1 MNYKLL
7 NAINLN
13 KLKEMNK
20 NELIELSDEVR
31 QFLID
36 STSKTGG
43 HIGAN
48 LGTVELSIAL
58 HYLFDSP
65 NDVMVW
71 DTGHTGYTHKILTG
85 RLDKFKTLNTYGGMN
100 RFVSRSESEHDF
112 IEASHAGTSIS
123 VALGRALSL
132 RNKGKKEWSIAIIGD
147 GALAEGI
154 ALEALNHAS
163 VEKNVNLMIVLND
176 NGYAIS
182 PGFGALHEYL
192 QKRTIDTEKSDTL
205 FTSLGYKVVGP
216 VNGHSI
222 DSLLQ
227 AFNEVKESKQVC
239 IVHVKTE
246 KGHGLAPATDHP
258 FKLHFSFPF
267 DPATGVA
274 KNQIQVLNYQ
284 DIAAQAVEDCM
295 ETNQDIIAITPST
308 LYATGL
314 LNVFNRFPDR
324 CFDPGMEEQHAV
336 SMAVGMALSGSH
348 PILFYQSTF
357 LQRAYDQ
364 LIHDVCFSN
373 QNMLILAVR
382 SGFAGYDNP
391 THHGIYDFSYL
402 RGLPNLQIFYP
413 KNSSELYDM
422 TLLALTEL
430 TGPII
435 ILMPYGPAD
444 ESSYVRNKASLEME
458 KPELI
463 CTGNDGIIIA
473 VGNKVIDCLAA
484 IDILAESG
492 LSYGLVNIRKLKP
505 LPDVELLEM
514 LGNIENIVT
523 VEESVLEGGF
533 GSAIS
538 SLLHSNNVKAE
549 LLQVGLPCSFIEA
562 GSNEELS
569 AKYEIDAA
577 GIVKRILN
585 KIARKI

>member
-7 NAINLN
+7 NGINLN

-267 DPATGVA
+267 DPTTGVA

-463 CTGNDGIIIA
+463 CTGSDGIIIA
-473 VGNKVIDCLAA
+473 VGNKVIDCLTA

>member
-48 LGTVELSIAL
+48 LGTVVLSIAL

-463 CTGNDGIIIA
+463 CTGSDGIIIA
-473 VGNKVIDCLAA
+473 VGNKVIDCLTA